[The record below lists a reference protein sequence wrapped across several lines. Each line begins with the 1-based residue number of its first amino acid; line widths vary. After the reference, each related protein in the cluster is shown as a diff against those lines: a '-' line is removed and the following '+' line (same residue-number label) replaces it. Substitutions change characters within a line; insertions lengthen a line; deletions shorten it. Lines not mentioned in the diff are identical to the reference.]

1 MASVRIDA
9 PSGEMSLSALRGQLA
24 AGGMTDSALDDALE
38 LVRKVGDEPAY
49 AARLRQVLAPPTGL
63 ARAILAAAPR
73 VASVWVVVG
82 LMALTVL
89 AGPLLAYAIF
99 ESSSQTATAIGD
111 PFQVYATHLPSWFGL
126 AAGVLGAALLIVF
139 LLAVARYQRPTL
151 LGLFGGLAGGI
162 IVVIAAVLPWVG
174 IVGAKTT
181 CAAGSGCTVQ
191 AGVPEQIGLVAALC
205 FAIPFVLAVTGVS
218 GTLALWLQRRRLLAA
233 IRSA

>member
-1 MASVRIDA
+1 MASARVEA
-9 PSGEMSLSALRGQLA
+9 PSGEMSLSALRNQLA
-24 AGGMTDSALDDALE
+24 DGGMTDQAVDDALD

-49 AARLRQVLAPPTGL
+49 ATRLRQVLGQPMGL

-73 VASVWVVVG
+73 AASAWAIVG
-82 LMALTVL
+82 LMALTAL

-99 ESSSQTATAIGD
+99 ETSSQTATAIGD
-111 PFQVYATHLPSWFGL
+111 PFQVYASHLPGWAGL
-126 AAGVLGAALLIVF
+126 AAGVVGVALLIVF
-139 LLAVARYQRPTL
+139 LLAVARYQHPTL

-162 IVVIAAVLPWVG
+162 VVALAAALPWVG

-181 CAAGSGCTVQ
+181 CVAGSGCTVQ

-205 FAIPFVLAVTGVS
+205 FAIPFVLAVTGFS
-218 GTLALWLQRRRLLAA
+218 GTLALWLQRRRMLAA

>member
-1 MASVRIDA
+1 MASARVEA
-9 PSGEMSLSALRGQLA
+9 PSGEMSLSALRNQLA
-24 AGGMTDSALDDALE
+24 DGGLTGQAVDDALD

-49 AARLRQVLAPPTGL
+49 ATRLRQVLGQPMGL

-73 VASVWVVVG
+73 AASAWAIVG
-82 LMALTVL
+82 LMALTAL

-99 ESSSQTATAIGD
+99 ETSSQTATAIGD
-111 PFQVYATHLPSWFGL
+111 PFQVYASHLPGWAGL
-126 AAGVLGAALLIVF
+126 AAGVVGVALLIVF
-139 LLAVARYQRPTL
+139 LLLVARYQHPTL

-162 IVVIAAVLPWVG
+162 VVALAAALPWVG

-181 CAAGSGCTVQ
+181 CVAGSGCTVQ

-205 FAIPFVLAVTGVS
+205 FAIPFVLAVTGFS
-218 GTLALWLQRRRLLAA
+218 GTLALWLQRRRMLAA

>member
-1 MASVRIDA
+1 MASARVEA
-9 PSGEMSLSALRGQLA
+9 PSGEMSLSALRNQLA
-24 AGGMTDSALDDALE
+24 DGGMTGPAVDDALD

-49 AARLRQVLAPPTGL
+49 AARLRQVLGQPMGL

-73 VASVWVVVG
+73 AASAWAIVG
-82 LMALTVL
+82 LMALTAL

-99 ESSSQTATAIGD
+99 ETSSQTATAIGD
-111 PFQVYATHLPSWFGL
+111 PFQAYSAHSPSWFGL
-126 AAGVLGAALLIVF
+126 PVGVLGAEL
-139 LLAVARYQRPTL
+139 LLAFLVATALFQRPTL

-162 IVVIAAVLPWVG
+162 VVALAAALPWVG

-181 CAAGSGCTVQ
+181 CVAGSGCTVQ

-205 FAIPFVLAVTGVS
+205 FAIPFVLAVTGFS
-218 GTLALWLQRRRLLAA
+218 GTLALWLQRRRMLAA

>member
-1 MASVRIDA
+1 MASARVDA
-9 PSGEMSLSALRGQLA
+9 PSGEMSLQALRGQLA
-24 AGGMTDSALDDALE
+24 AGGLTDLAVDDALE

-49 AARLRQVLAPPTGL
+49 AARLRQVLAQPTGL

-73 VASVWVVVG
+73 VASVWAIVG
-82 LMALTVL
+82 LMALTAL

-111 PFQVYATHLPSWFGL
+111 PFQVYATHLPGWAGL
-126 AAGVLGAALLIVF
+126 AASVVGAALLIVF
-139 LLAVARYQRPTL
+139 LLLVARYQRPTL

-162 IVVIAAVLPWVG
+162 VELLAAVLPWMG

-191 AGVPEQIGLVAALC
+191 AGVPEQIGLGAALC

-218 GTLALWLQRRRLLAA
+218 GTLALWLQRRRMLAA

>member
-1 MASVRIDA
+1 MASAGIAA
-9 PSGEMSLSALRGQLA
+9 PSGEMSLQALRGQLA
-24 AGGMTDSALDDALE
+24 EGGMTGQAVDDALE
-38 LVRKVGDEPAY
+38 LVRKVSDEPAY
-49 AARLRQVLAPPTGL
+49 AARLRQVLAQPTGL

-73 VASVWVVVG
+73 VASAWVVVG
-82 LMALTVL
+82 LMALTAL

-111 PFQVYATHLPSWFGL
+111 PFQVYATRLPGWAGL
-126 AAGVLGAALLIVF
+126 AAGVVGAALLIVF
-139 LLAVARYQRPTL
+139 LLLVARYQRPTL

-162 IVVIAAVLPWVG
+162 VEALAAVLPWVG
-174 IVGAKTT
+174 IIGAKTT
-181 CAAGSGCTVQ
+181 CVAGSGCTVQ

-205 FAIPFVLAVTGVS
+205 FAIPFVLAVTGFS

>member
-1 MASVRIDA
+1 MASARVDA
-9 PSGEMSLSALRGQLA
+9 PSGEMSVQALRGQLA
-24 AGGMTDSALDDALE
+24 GSGMTESAVDDALE
-38 LVRKVGDEPAY
+38 MVQRVGDEPAY
-49 AARLRQVLAPPTGL
+49 ATRLRQVLAQPAGL

-73 VASVWVVVG
+73 VASAWVIVG
-82 LMALTVL
+82 LMALTAL

-111 PFQVYATHLPSWFGL
+111 PFQVYATHLPSWAGL
-126 AAGVLGAALLIVF
+126 VAGVVGALLLIVF
-139 LLAVARYQRPTL
+139 LLLVARYQRPTL

-162 IVVIAAVLPWVG
+162 VEVIAAVLPWVG
-174 IVGAKTT
+174 IIGAKTT

-191 AGVPEQIGLVAALC
+191 AGVPEQIGLGAALC

-218 GTLALWLQRRRLLAA
+218 GTLALWLQRRRMLAA

>member
-1 MASVRIDA
+1 MASARIDA
-9 PSGEMSLSALRGQLA
+9 PSVEMSLSVLRSQLA

-49 AARLRQVLAPPTGL
+49 ATRVRQVLAQPTGL

-73 VASVWVVVG
+73 VASAWVVVG
-82 LMALTVL
+82 LMALTAL

-99 ESSSQTATAIGD
+99 ETSSQTATAIGD
-111 PFQVYATHLPSWFGL
+111 PFQVYATHLPGWFGL

-139 LLAVARYQRPTL
+139 LLLVTRYQRPTL

-162 IVVIAAVLPWVG
+162 VEALAAVLPWLG

-218 GTLALWLQRRRLLAA
+218 GTLALRLQRRRLLAA

>member
-1 MASVRIDA
+1 MFFQ
-9 PSGEMSLSALRGQLA
+9 ALRGQLA

-49 AARLRQVLAPPTGL
+49 AMHLHQVLAQPTGL
-63 ARAILAAAPR
+63 ARAILAATPR
-73 VASVWVVVG
+73 VASAWVVVG
-82 LMALTVL
+82 LMALTAL

-99 ESSSQTATAIGD
+99 ETSSQTATAIGD
-111 PFQVYATHLPSWFGL
+111 PFQVYATHLPSWAGL
-126 AAGVLGAALLIVF
+126 AAGVVGAALLIVF
-139 LLAVARYQRPTL
+139 LLLVARHQHPTL

-162 IVVIAAVLPWVG
+162 VEALAAVLPWVG

-191 AGVPEQIGLVAALC
+191 AGVPEQIGLGAALC